1 MKYFEALTVAAFQN
15 YLTRTKICINDTRNE
30 ETNKELMETILME
43 YLSVSLPYFLEIFFI
58 LIKSQFCCK
67 CTDLNFRR
75 VANLLMQLQFQLQ
88 NLYCW

>member
-30 ETNKELMETILME
+30 EANKELMETILME
-43 YLSVSLPYFLEIFFI
+43 YISVSLPYFLEIVSI
-58 LIKSQFCCK
+58 LIKSQFYCK

-75 VANLLMQLQFQLQ
+75 VANLLMQLQF
-88 NLYCW
+88 

>member
-15 YLTRTKICINDTRNE
+15 YLTRTKICIIDTRNE

-58 LIKSQFCCK
+58 LIESQFCCK

-75 VANLLMQLQFQLQ
+75 VANLLMQLQF
-88 NLYCW
+88 

>member
-43 YLSVSLPYFLEIFFI
+43 
-58 LIKSQFCCK
+58 
-67 CTDLNFRR
+67 
-75 VANLLMQLQFQLQ
+75 
-88 NLYCW
+88 